1 MMETTNDNIR
11 QLMDMLD
18 NPDAYTEQ
26 EIRDIINRDEDTRET
41 YRMMV
46 EAKRSSRHRQNHQ
59 PADVDAAWQRFNQRL
74 QPKRQGFSWVK
85 AVAMFVGVLMI
96 SGIVYATVRLI
107 SSSSK
112 QENKVKTEVAQ
123 VPDKHQQ
130 EKIQEQT
137 DSTVSQVR
145 VFEDAELSA
154 MLSEMVSYYHCEVV
168 YQNEEVKH
176 IRLYFTWDKRQ
187 SIDEVIEIDSQITA
201 KSFYY
206 ENTIIHSHDL
216 WLCLVR

>member
-18 NPDAYTEQ
+18 HPDAYTEQ
-26 EIRDIINRDEDTRET
+26 EIRNIINRDEDTRNI

-59 PADVDAAWQRFNQRL
+59 PADVDAAWQRFNQRF
-74 QPKRQGFSWVK
+74 QPKQQGFSWMKV
-85 AVAMFVGVLMI
+85 AAMFVGVLMI
-96 SGIVYATVRLI
+96 SGIVYATVHLM

-137 DSTVSQVR
+137 DSTVRQVR

-154 MLSEMVSYYHCEVV
+154 MLSEMASYYHCEVV

-176 IRLYFTWDKRQ
+176 IRLYFTWNKQQ
-187 SIDEVIEIDSQITA
+187 SIDEVIEIFNRFERIHIQ
-201 KSFYY
+201 K
-206 ENTIIHSHDL
+206 ENQQLI
-216 WLCLVR
+216 VR

>member
-26 EIRDIINRDEDTRET
+26 EIRNIINRDEDTRET
-41 YRMMV
+41 YRMIV
-46 EAKRSSRHRQNHQ
+46 EAKRSSRHRQNNQ
-59 PADVDAAWQRFNQRL
+59 PADVDAAWQRFNQKL
-74 QPKRQGFSWVK
+74 QPKRQGFSWMKV
-85 AVAMFVGVLMI
+85 AAMFVGVLMI
-96 SGIVYATVRLI
+96 SGIVYATVHLI

-154 MLSEMVSYYHCEVV
+154 MLSEMASYYHCEVV

-176 IRLYFTWDKRQ
+176 IRLYFTWNKQQ
-187 SIDEVIEIDSQITA
+187 SIDEVIEIFNRFERIHMQ
-201 KSFYY
+201 K
-206 ENTIIHSHDL
+206 ENQQLI
-216 WLCLVR
+216 VR

>member
-1 MMETTNDNIR
+1 MMETTNDNLR

-18 NPDAYTEQ
+18 HPDAYTEQ
-26 EIRDIINRDEDTRET
+26 EIQNIINCDEDTRET

-46 EAKRSSRHRQNHQ
+46 EAKRSSCHRQNNK
-59 PADVDAAWQRFNQRL
+59 PADIDAAWQRFNQSL
-74 QPKRQGFSWVK
+74 QPKQQGFNWVK

-96 SGIVYATVRLI
+96 SGIVYATVRLM

-112 QENKVKTEVAQ
+112 QENKVKTEVAR
-123 VPDKHQQ
+123 VAENHQQ

-137 DSTVSQVR
+137 DSTVRQVR

-154 MLSEMVSYYHCEVV
+154 MLSEMASYYHCEVV

-176 IRLYFTWDKRQ
+176 IRLYFTWDKQQ
-187 SIDEVIEIDSQITA
+187 SIDEVIEIFNRFERIHIQ
-201 KSFYY
+201 K
-206 ENTIIHSHDL
+206 ENQQLI
-216 WLCLVR
+216 VR

>member
-1 MMETTNDNIR
+1 MMETTNDNLR

-18 NPDAYTEQ
+18 HPDEYTEQ
-26 EIRDIINRDEDTRET
+26 EIQNIINRDEDTREP

-46 EAKRSSRHRQNHQ
+46 EAKRSSRHRQNNK
-59 PADVDAAWQRFNQRL
+59 PADIDAAWQRFNQRL
-74 QPKRQGFSWVK
+74 QPKQQGFSWVK

-96 SGIVYATVRLI
+96 SGIVYATVHLI

-123 VPDKHQQ
+123 VPDKHKK

-137 DSTVSQVR
+137 DSTDRRTR
-145 VFEDAELSA
+145 VFEDAELST
-154 MLSEMVSYYHCEVV
+154 MRSEMANYYHCEVV

-187 SIDEVIEIDSQITA
+187 SIDEVIEIFNRFERIHMQ
-201 KSFYY
+201 K
-206 ENTIIHSHDL
+206 ENQQLI
-216 WLCLVR
+216 VR

>member
-1 MMETTNDNIR
+1 METTNDNIR

-26 EIRDIINRDEDTRET
+26 EIQNIINRDEDTRET
-41 YRMMV
+41 YRLMV

-74 QPKRQGFSWVK
+74 QPKRHGFDWMKV
-85 AVAMFVGVLMI
+85 AAMFVGVLLF
-96 SGIVYATVRLI
+96 SGIVYATVHLI

-112 QENKVKTEVAQ
+112 QENKVQTEVTRVAE
-123 VPDKHQQ
+123 KHQQ

-137 DSTVSQVR
+137 DSTVRRTR

-154 MLSEMVSYYHCEVV
+154 MLSEMANYYHCEVV

-176 IRLYFTWDKRQ
+176 VRLYFTWDKQQ
-187 SIDEVIEIDSQITA
+187 SIDEVIEIFNRFERIHMQ
-201 KSFYY
+201 K
-206 ENTIIHSHDL
+206 ENQQLI
-216 WLCLVR
+216 VR

>member
-1 MMETTNDNIR
+1 METTNDNIQ

-18 NPDAYTEQ
+18 HPDAYTEQ
-26 EIRDIINRDEDTRET
+26 EIQNIINRDEDTRET

-74 QPKRQGFSWVK
+74 QPKQQGFNWMK

-112 QENKVKTEVAQ
+112 QENKVKTEVAR
-123 VPDKHQQ
+123 VAEKHQQ

-137 DSTVSQVR
+137 DSIVRQTR

-154 MLSEMVSYYHCEVV
+154 MLSEMASYYHCEVV

-176 IRLYFTWDKRQ
+176 IRLYFTWNKQQ
-187 SIDEVIEIDSQITA
+187 SIDEVIEIFNRFERIHMQ
-201 KSFYY
+201 K
-206 ENTIIHSHDL
+206 ENQQLI
-216 WLCLVR
+216 VR

>member
-1 MMETTNDNIR
+1 METTNDNIR

-46 EAKRSSRHRQNHQ
+46 EAKRSSRHRQNNQ
-59 PADVDAAWQRFNQRL
+59 PADVDAAWQRFNQKL
-74 QPKRQGFSWVK
+74 QPKRQGFIWMKV
-85 AVAMFVGVLMI
+85 AAMFVGVLMI
-96 SGIVYATVRLI
+96 SGIVYGTVHLI

-123 VPDKHQQ
+123 VAENHQQ

-137 DSTVSQVR
+137 DSTVRRTR

-154 MLSEMVSYYHCEVV
+154 MLSEMASYYHCEVV

-187 SIDEVIEIDSQITA
+187 SIDEVIEIFNRFERIHMQ
-201 KSFYY
+201 K
-206 ENTIIHSHDL
+206 ENQQLI
-216 WLCLVR
+216 VR

>member
-1 MMETTNDNIR
+1 METTNDNIR
-11 QLMDMLD
+11 QLMDMID

-59 PADVDAAWQRFNQRL
+59 PTDVDAAWQRFNQRL
-74 QPKRQGFSWVK
+74 QPKQQGFSWMKV
-85 AVAMFVGVLMI
+85 AAMFVGVLMI
-96 SGIVYATVRLI
+96 SGIVYATVHLI

-112 QENKVKTEVAQ
+112 QENKVKTEVVQ

-154 MLSEMVSYYHCEVV
+154 MLSEMASYYHCEVV

-176 IRLYFTWDKRQ
+176 IRLYFTWNKQQ
-187 SIDEVIEIDSQITA
+187 SIDEVIEIFNRFERIHIQ
-201 KSFYY
+201 K
-206 ENTIIHSHDL
+206 ENQQLI
-216 WLCLVR
+216 VR